1 MHSRT
6 DRYLIFLG
14 IAGVF
19 LSGSIGYQYAL
30 TSAPPLKPHQFCS
43 PPAYLAMKSLQDMQL
58 PSVIPNFRMSARR
71 HSFLPIDLRRAD
83 LQLDMQPAVVPVT
96 TPVLDKVLFVP
107 KKFG

>member
-14 IAGVF
+14 IAGVV
-19 LSGSIGYQYAL
+19 LSAGIGYQYAL
-30 TSAPPLKPHQFCS
+30 TATTTIRPHLFCS
-43 PPAYLAMKSLQDMQL
+43 RPSSLAMKSLRDTQL
-58 PSVIPNFRMSARR
+58 PSVIPNFRIAARR
-71 HSFLPIDLRRAD
+71 HLFLPIDLRRAD
-83 LQLDMQPAVVPVT
+83 LQLDIQSDSATMT